1 MSRSR
6 QQLKAEY
13 SDQAEAASRVAPV
26 DEPPNAGSGHGHSGP
41 NAPAAAR
48 EHAVGFQRQDAVVDA
63 NTSDILTSFNGYEF
77 DFAAEMWQIDGGS
90 VLNAGG
96 IRSAMAADLAHGCLL
111 TLSNA
116 AQTMSSATAEK
127 AASSLRD
134 YLRFASPGAPLH
146 AITTTSLT
154 NYRAD
159 LVRRVGSESVLIKL
173 RAFFK
178 SWHALRNVGISDEV
192 IAMMSDWRLVARPA
206 GTNVAS
212 MDPEK
217 GPLEPTELH
226 ALAAG
231 IRSAYENELIDHVHF
246 AICLLLIYTG
256 RRPSQIAYLKCMDLD
271 DSRTDSEERL
281 GPDARPRRM
290 LLIHIPRAKQHGVK
304 FREQR
309 RAVEIIEALWSVL
322 VFQRAQVV
330 HRFNELLREVN
341 WQLHTSDLAAIN
353 LQLPLFP
360 AWKKLRPEVRA
371 MAGRLGSAS
380 HADLLTELTTLVASK
395 EWHPDSSYIN
405 FALRFATA
413 AADAESRTGAPLNMN
428 PNRLRYTKGTDA
440 ARDGLGRE
448 IIAWL
453 LDQTAMRTVDV
464 YVKSLPEHA
473 IPINKAMAKSAML
486 NQLARLFRGQ
496 VVDTEAD
503 AMGGSDPA
511 ATRILFKGEGAA
523 TCGNRMQC
531 GMRRL
536 PIPCYTC
543 DHFQPWLDGPH
554 EQVLDELLRLRQE
567 RVETLGVDQ
576 KTMIEANDSTIV
588 AVVQVI
594 QRCELRRADLAATQS
609 TAGDSTQIWSPAQ

>member
-1 MSRSR
+1 MSEPR
-6 QQLKAEY
+6 QQLKVEY
-13 SDQAEAASRVAPV
+13 SDQAEAVLSVAAE
-26 DEPPNAGSGHGHSGP
+26 DEPPKVGEQGGSVAKFS
-41 NAPAAAR
+41 AAAQGR
-48 EHAVGFQRQDAVVDA
+48 AVGTQRHDASVDA
-63 NTSDILTSFNGYEF
+63 KATDIHTSFNGYEF
-77 DFAAEMWQIDGGS
+77 DFAADMWQIDGGS

-96 IRSAMAADLAHGCLL
+96 IRSAMAAELADGCLL
-111 TLSNA
+111 TLANA

-127 AASSLRD
+127 TASSLRD
-134 YLRFASPGAPLH
+134 YLRFASPGAPLR
-146 AITTTSLT
+146 AITTTNLT

-159 LVRRVGSESVLIKL
+159 LVSRAGNESILIKL

-192 IAMMSDWRLVARPA
+192 IAMMSDWRLTARPA

-231 IRSAYENELIDHVHF
+231 VRSAYEHELIDHAHL

-256 RRPSQIAYLKCMDLD
+256 RRPSQIAYLKCVDLD
-271 DSRTDSEERL
+271 DTRTDDEGRL
-281 GPDARPRRM
+281 GPDGLPRRV

-309 RAVEIIEALWSVL
+309 RAVEIIDALWLVL
-322 VFQRAQVV
+322 VFQRAQVKQ
-330 HRFNELLREVN
+330 RFNELLQEVD
-341 WQLHTSDLAAIN
+341 WQLQASDLATIY

-360 AWKKLRPEVRA
+360 AWKKLRPDVRA
-371 MAGRLGSAS
+371 LAERLGRES
-380 HADLLTELTTLVASK
+380 HADLLTQLNTLVAAK

-405 FALRFATA
+405 WALTHATA
-413 AADAESRTGAPLNMN
+413 SADVESRTGAPLNIN

-448 IIAWL
+448 VIAWL
-453 LDQTAMRTVDV
+453 LDQTELRTVDV
-464 YVKSLPEHA
+464 YVKNLPEHA
-473 IPINKAMAKSAML
+473 IPINKAMAKSATL

-531 GMRRL
+531 GMGRL

-567 RVETLGVDQ
+567 RLETLGVDQ
-576 KTMIEANDSTIV
+576 KTMIEASDGTII

-594 QRCELRRADLAATQS
+594 QRCELRRADLAAAQPA
-609 TAGDSTQIWSPAQ
+609 AGDSNQIWSPKQ